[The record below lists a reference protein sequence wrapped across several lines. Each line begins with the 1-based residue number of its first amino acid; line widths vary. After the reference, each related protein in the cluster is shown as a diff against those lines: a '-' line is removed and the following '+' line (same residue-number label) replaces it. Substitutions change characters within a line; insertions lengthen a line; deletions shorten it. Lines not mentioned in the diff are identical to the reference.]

1 MDTSLPAA
9 PIPQHDLGPVPHLLT
24 CERGLAT
31 PISSGDLEEPISSE
45 RGGQSNRK
53 VLGWNEHLT
62 FHDYS

>member
-9 PIPQHDLGPVPHLLT
+9 SIPQHDLGPMPHLLT
-24 CERGLAT
+24 CERGLAI
-31 PISSGDLEEPISSE
+31 PISSGDLEKLSV
-45 RGGQSNRK
+45 RGGQSNCK